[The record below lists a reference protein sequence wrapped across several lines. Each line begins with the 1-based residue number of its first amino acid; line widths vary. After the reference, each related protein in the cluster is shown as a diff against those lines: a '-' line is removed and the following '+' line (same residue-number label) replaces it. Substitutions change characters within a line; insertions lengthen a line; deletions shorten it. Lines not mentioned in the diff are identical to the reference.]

1 MVEETGGIGNTHG
14 IGTVGIV
21 GTGTMGAAMADV
33 LRPHHRLV
41 VWDVDEASVRRQE
54 AAGSA
59 VATDVAEL
67 AAEADVVLL
76 SLPGPD
82 VVRHVVTGARGVL
95 TAAAPAGPGPRV
107 VADLSTVDPGTARA
121 MAAAAAE
128 VGVGYL
134 DAPVLGRPHRCG
146 AWTLPVGGTEADL
159 ALARPVLEKVASRVI
174 RVGDAGAG
182 SILKLLNNL
191 MFGAINAITAETM
204 AAAERLG
211 LDPQT
216 YYSTL
221 ADSGAASVSDL
232 FREIAP
238 KIANRDWAPAFT
250 VDLLAKDN
258 RLGLAV
264 IEEAGITAPVARAVV
279 DLNEE
284 GRAAGLGAL
293 DTSALV
299 RLFEEGERRD

>member
-1 MVEETGGIGNTHG
+1 MVEETAGIGST
-14 IGTVGIV
+14 GTVGIV
-21 GTGTMGAAMADV
+21 GTGTMGSAVADV

-54 AAGSA
+54 AAGSV

-67 AAEADVVLL
+67 ATEADVVLL

-82 VVRHVVTGARGVL
+82 VVRTVVAGECGVL
-95 TAAAPAGPGPRV
+95 AAASGPRV
-107 VADLSTVDPGTARA
+107 IADLSTVDPGTARA
-121 MAAAAAE
+121 MATAAAE
-128 VGVGYL
+128 AGVGYL

-146 AWTLPVGGTEADL
+146 AWTLPVGGAEADL

-174 RVGDAGAG
+174 RVGDVGAG

-221 ADSGAASVSDL
+221 ADSGAASVSNL

-238 KIANRDWAPAFT
+238 KIAARDWSPAFT

-264 IEEAGITAPVARAVV
+264 LEDAGITAPVARAVV
-279 DLNEE
+279 GLNED
-284 GRAAGLGAL
+284 GHSAGLGAL

-299 RLFEEGERRD
+299 QLFEGVGREN

>member
-1 MVEETGGIGNTHG
+1 MVEETAGIGST
-14 IGTVGIV
+14 GTVGIV
-21 GTGTMGAAMADV
+21 GTGTMGSAVADV

-54 AAGSA
+54 AAGSV

-67 AAEADVVLL
+67 ATEADVVLL

-82 VVRHVVTGARGVL
+82 VVRTVVAGECGVL
-95 TAAAPAGPGPRV
+95 AAASGPRV
-107 VADLSTVDPGTARA
+107 IADLSTVDPGTARA
-121 MAAAAAE
+121 MATAAAE
-128 VGVGYL
+128 AGVGYL

-146 AWTLPVGGTEADL
+146 AWTLPVGGAEADL

-174 RVGDAGAG
+174 RVGDVGAG

-221 ADSGAASVSDL
+221 ADSGAASVSNL

-238 KIANRDWAPAFT
+238 KIAARDWSPAFT

-264 IEEAGITAPVARAVV
+264 LEDAGITPPVARAVV
-279 DLNEE
+279 GLNEDA
-284 GRAAGLGAL
+284 RSAGLGAL

-299 RLFEEGERRD
+299 QLFEGVGREN

>member
-1 MVEETGGIGNTHG
+1 MVEETGNTG
-14 IGTVGIV
+14 GAATVGIV

-54 AAGSA
+54 AAGSV

-67 AAEADVVLL
+67 AGEADVVLL

-82 VVRHVVTGARGVL
+82 VVRNVVTGERGVL
-95 TAAAPAGPGPRV
+95 AASSAPRV

-121 MAAAAAE
+121 MATAAAE

-146 AWTLPVGGTEADL
+146 AWTLPVGGAEADL
-159 ALARPVLEKVASRVI
+159 ALARPVVEKLASRVI
-174 RVGDAGAG
+174 RVGDVGAG

-221 ADSGAASVSDL
+221 ADSGAASVSNL

-238 KIANRDWAPAFT
+238 KIAARDWSPAFT

-264 IEEAGITAPVARAVV
+264 LEESGISAPVARAVV
-279 DLNEE
+279 GLNEK
-284 GRAAGLGAL
+284 GRSAGLGAL

-299 RLFEEGERRD
+299 QLFAETEGRR

>member
-1 MVEETGGIGNTHG
+1 MVEVTRSTAGT
-14 IGTVGIV
+14 GTVGIV
-21 GTGTMGAAMADV
+21 GTGTMGAAVADV

-54 AAGSA
+54 AAGSV

-67 AAEADVVLL
+67 ATQADVVLL

-82 VVRHVVTGARGVL
+82 VVRNVVTGERGVL
-95 TAAAPAGPGPRV
+95 AAASAPRV
-107 VADLSTVDPGTARA
+107 IADLSTVDPGTARA
-121 MAAAAAE
+121 MATAAAE
-128 VGVGYL
+128 AGVGYL

-146 AWTLPVGGTEADL
+146 AWTLPVGGAEADL

-174 RVGDAGAG
+174 RVGDVGAG

-221 ADSGAASVSDL
+221 ADSGAASVSNL

-238 KIANRDWAPAFT
+238 KIAARDWSPAFT

-264 IEEAGITAPVARAVV
+264 LEEAGITAPVARAVV
-279 DLNEE
+279 GLNED
-284 GRAAGLGAL
+284 GRSAGLGAL

-299 RLFEEGERRD
+299 QLFEGVERED